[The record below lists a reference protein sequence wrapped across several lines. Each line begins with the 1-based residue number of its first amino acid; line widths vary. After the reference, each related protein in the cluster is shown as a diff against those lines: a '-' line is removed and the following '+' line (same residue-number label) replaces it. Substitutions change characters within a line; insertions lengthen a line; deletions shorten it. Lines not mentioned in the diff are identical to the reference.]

1 MDRRRS
7 LLKIA
12 ALRSERERQAGVDC
26 TKGYLQSQDAGLL
39 FDGPRT
45 LECLFTYVPSD
56 EIQAIAGFGI
66 SMIEIYALTTNQLRV
81 YCGDGN
87 ATVDIVP
94 GDSYLVDVAYDGTMA
109 ICYLNGAEAAR
120 FPVTGYKITDLFR
133 TGSNTYIPQ
142 GSLVFCRHYNYAI
155 SAEEAAAHYND
166 GDPAGYVLPTIRKY
180 GDPFNISGLTSYTYT
195 GETDPVY
202 YQELLLGR
210 FIQTGAV
217 VMIKGSV
224 SDYQSGEPFVY
235 VGNRQAMIP
244 AQNGSFT
251 LKVINNRDNINRIYY
266 YGGTVRSDRRL
277 TITID
282 SVESVGCVAE
292 YLPQNIRIA
301 QKRDFPQV
309 VFPVAKYTPSSGV
322 FDLNSLSATIIKN
335 DQPQADGFSGAYTR
349 FDAITSISLYCAYIS
364 DFIKKQAP
372 LKITF
377 EYRSNRIL
385 YSSNITVSLAA
396 SDAVAIDVN
405 EGDAKIASVSCGV
418 GAAAF
423 VFSDSDPE
431 AWLEMRVLS
440 IEVAEGVAI
449 SWLDSA
455 KQLPLNDEYLPPL
468 LEPIVIS
475 DETPIRITGE
485 NSYTWTGVSD
495 PNYSYIARVSRPF
508 TIGQLYKIRL
518 IVSNWEAGNN
528 PFIKIGTT
536 GSYYLPDF
544 NGNGTYEIYATPND
558 TPYSGVYIYAGLL
571 NTDRRM
577 TITVD
582 SIEPIVEHSYDLTA
596 NGMPQIII
604 K

>member
-12 ALRSERERQAGVDC
+12 ALRSEREQQVGVNC
-26 TKGYLQSQDAGLL
+26 TKGYLESTDAGLL
-39 FDGPRT
+39 FDGPRSM
-45 LECLFTYVPSD
+45 ECFFNLRQSD
-56 EIQAIAGFGI
+56 GTQRPAQFSTSMLAIAVTPMDAIMFHCGNKSLQVSRATIGDDIHAVI
-66 SMIEIYALTTNQLRV
+66 S
-81 YCGDGN
+81 
-87 ATVDIVP
+87 
-94 GDSYLVDVAYDGTMA
+94 YDGATAM
-109 ICYLNGAEAAR
+109 CYINGIEVGAMQPTAYTPSA
-120 FPVTGYKITDLFR
+120 LFR
-133 TGSNTYIPQ
+133 IGDPLHITKSP
-142 GSLVFCRHYNYAI
+142 VHFCRHFNYAL
-155 SAEEAAAHYND
+155 SAEEVAAHYNG
-166 GDPAGYVLPTIRKY
+166 GDPAEYVLPTIRKY
-180 GDPFNISGLTSYTYT
+180 GGPFNISGLTSYTWT

-235 VGNRQAMIP
+235 VGNRQVMIP

-251 LKVINNRDNINRIYY
+251 LKVINNRDNIGRIYY

-282 SVESVGCVAE
+282 SVESVGCIAE
-292 YLPQNIRIA
+292 YLPQNLMIA

-309 VFPVAKYTPSSGV
+309 VFPVAGYTPSSGV
-322 FDLNSLSATIIKN
+322 FNLNNLSATIKKN
-335 DQPQADGFSGAYTR
+335 DQPQANGFSGAYTR

-385 YSSNITVSLAA
+385 YSSNITASPAA

-405 EGDAKIASVSCGV
+405 EGDAKIASVICGV
-418 GAAAF
+418 GATDF
-423 VFSDSDPE
+423 VFSDSAPE

-440 IEVAEGVAI
+440 IEVAEGVALA
-449 SWLDSA
+449 WLDSA

-468 LEPIVIS
+468 LQS
-475 DETPIRITGE
+475 DGG
-485 NSYTWTGVSD
+485 Y
-495 PNYSYIARVSRPF
+495 
-508 TIGQLYKIRL
+508 
-518 IVSNWEAGNN
+518 
-528 PFIKIGTT
+528 
-536 GSYYLPDF
+536 
-544 NGNGTYEIYATPND
+544 
-558 TPYSGVYIYAGLL
+558 GLAA
-571 NTDRRM
+571 
-577 TITVD
+577 
-582 SIEPIVEHSYDLTA
+582 S
-596 NGMPQIII
+596 GMPQIII